1 MTQQQVEMRKK
12 RARTIFGP
20 VSKFVQKCN
29 GRDGKRFRAKPKF
42 LHENVVYKQKKI
54 LKRRLKN
61 DIVRRIAGR

>member
-29 GRDGKRFRAKPKF
+29 GREERDLELSQNFFTKMSFTNKKKPWKDG
-42 LHENVVYKQKKI
+42 
-54 LKRRLKN
+54 
-61 DIVRRIAGR
+61 

>member
-29 GRDGKRFRAKPKF
+29 GREERDLELSQNFFTKMSFTNKKKSWKDG
-42 LHENVVYKQKKI
+42 
-54 LKRRLKN
+54 
-61 DIVRRIAGR
+61 